1 MNNKLVEKSVS
12 NIKKLS
18 NMNTITLKLRIVLLA
33 LMGIIAIN
41 GANAQTDSSIQN
53 ANLEREKF
61 RLAFDV
67 SNSSVLEKEELKILL
82 SDKQFSTYNHA
93 RRCYVASIPLL
104 AGGACL
110 ATASGILLSIG
121 LFRSYDQMVAP
132 YVLFGYANLFGI
144 IPGII
149 LITHSA
155 KKLNNIAED
164 YNNQRLSSYYQR
176 NVQLNF
182 GFTQNGIGFKLNF

>member
-1 MNNKLVEKSVS
+1 M
-12 NIKKLS
+12 KK
-18 NMNTITLKLRIVLLA
+18 VLILILPIA
-33 LMGIIAIN
+33 LIMGI
-41 GANAQTDSSIQN
+41 ANAQTDSCVQN
-53 ANLEREKF
+53 ANVKREKF
-61 RLAFDV
+61 RLAFDTP
-67 SNSSVLEKEELKILL
+67 NSSVLKKEELKILL
-82 SDKQFSTYNHA
+82 SDNQFRTYKHA

-121 LFRSYDQMVAP
+121 LFRGYDQMVAP

-155 KKLNNIAED
+155 KKLNGIALD